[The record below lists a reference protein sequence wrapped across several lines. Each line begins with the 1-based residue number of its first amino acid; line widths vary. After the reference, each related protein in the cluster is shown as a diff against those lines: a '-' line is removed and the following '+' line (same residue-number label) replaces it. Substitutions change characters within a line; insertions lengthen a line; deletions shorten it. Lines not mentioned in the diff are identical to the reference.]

1 MDQGEN
7 RTNLTNR
14 PGAYTSGMGA
24 AANHESMTTTT
35 TCCDYMDPR
44 SVYGIYVTRTQTPHA
59 IGLHGIPETARFKT
73 MRPAPSNA
81 TGKYI
86 DIL

>member
-14 PGAYTSGMGA
+14 PEAYTSGMDA
-24 AANHESMTTTT
+24 AANHESMATTT

-44 SVYGIYVTRTQTPHA
+44 SVYGV
-59 IGLHGIPETARFKT
+59 
-73 MRPAPSNA
+73 
-81 TGKYI
+81 
-86 DIL
+86 